1 METTSSETQAVF
13 DIADYT
19 TAPLKLDMRVHFKG
33 KSPEE
38 VFDIMGDPER
48 VKDWY
53 LLAKDVHLHEPDA
66 GGQVNFDV
74 EFVLFG
80 IVKEEILHWDLP
92 TRYVYRAHGDGFPI
106 KDYIALIEIRKTG
119 DDEGVM
125 IWRQYFDEI
134 EGDHNNLILPVILPP
149 LNQAS
154 LERLSPMIG
163 GTGVELDN
171 FM

>member
-1 METTSSETQAVF
+1 METTSSEIQAVF

-19 TAPLKLDMRVHFKG
+19 TAPLKLDMRVYFKG

-48 VKDWY
+48 VRDWY

-66 GGQVNFDV
+66 DGQVNFDV
-74 EFVLFG
+74 EFILFG
-80 IVKEEILHWDLP
+80 IVKEEILHWDVP
-92 TRYVYRAHGDGFPI
+92 TRYVYRAHGDDFPI
-106 KDYIALIEIRKTG
+106 KDYIALIEVQQTG

-134 EGDHNNLILPVILPP
+134 EGDHNKLILPVILPP
-149 LNQAS
+149 LNEAS

>member
-1 METTSSETQAVF
+1 METISSETQAKF

-19 TAPLKLDMRVHFKG
+19 TAPLRLDMRVRFKG
-33 KSPEE
+33 KSPSE

-53 LLAKDVHLHEPDA
+53 LLAKDVHLHEPNAD
-66 GGQVNFDV
+66 GQVNFDV

-80 IVKEEILHWDLP
+80 IVKEEILHWDVP
-92 TRYVYRAHGDGFPI
+92 TRYVYRAYGDGFPI
-106 KDYIALIEIRKTG
+106 QDYIALIEIQQTG
-119 DDEGVM
+119 DDEGIM

-134 EGDHNNLILPVILPP
+134 EGEHNKLILPVILPP
-149 LNQAS
+149 LNTAS
-154 LERLSPMIG
+154 LERLAPMIG
-163 GTGVELDN
+163 GTDVELDN